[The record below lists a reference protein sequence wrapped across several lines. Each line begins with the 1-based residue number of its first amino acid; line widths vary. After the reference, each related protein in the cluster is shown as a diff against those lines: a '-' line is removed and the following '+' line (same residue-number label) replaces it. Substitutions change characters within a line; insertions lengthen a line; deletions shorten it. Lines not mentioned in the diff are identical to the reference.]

1 MSAQSNTFKK
11 TIRDECL
18 GKLGLCDCG
27 TGSEYDVVLFLL
39 ERSEKALEK
48 GLPGFYDPAPDA
60 AAPWVEF
67 GAKVLDAAGL
77 LEHGTGIGCAWLTD
91 EGKALLSFLREFGT
105 DRHKWPAWAVAVNAG
120 PEDTLVEIEGNEP
133 LCQ

>member
-1 MSAQSNTFKK
+1 VSAHPITFKK

-18 GKLGLCDCG
+18 DKLGLCGCG

-39 ERSEKALEK
+39 ERSEKAMEK
-48 GLPGFYDPAPDA
+48 GSPSFYDPAPDA

-67 GAKVLDAAGL
+67 GAKVLDARGL

-105 DRHKWPAWAVAVNAG
+105 DREKWPAWAITVKGG
-120 PEDTLVEIEGNEP
+120 PGGSLVEIEGNEP